1 MSAIRRPRLAML
13 DWDSLDGGAI
23 GPAEGDIPMTASVDK
38 ARPNTDHLTTL
49 GTLIDDVIRPQAA
62 LVDRDG
68 TFPRQSVDAL
78 AAAGLLGLA
87 SSTEVGGGGQGL
99 RTVAEVIER
108 LAAECGSTAMVVL
121 MHYAATAVIEA
132 HGPRDVRAAI
142 GAGQHLTS
150 LAFSEFGS
158 RSHFWSPTGTAT
170 TDDGAVRLDA
180 RKSWV
185 TSAGEADSYV
195 WSSLPLAAGAG
206 PMTLW
211 LVPAGSAGLSIA
223 GDFDGLGLRG
233 NGSRPMTADGVRVP
247 ASAMLAADGAGLD
260 TALGAVLPWFLV
272 LNAAFCLGLA
282 DSAVAEAGRHL
293 TGTTLAHTGAA
304 LRDAPV
310 TRRGYAQLK
319 IRTDALRAFLGDT
332 LTALETGREDA
343 TLRVLQVKA
352 LAGETAAEV
361 TDGAMQLCGG
371 SAFRKEL
378 GLERRFR
385 DSRAARVMAP
395 TTDALHDFV
404 GRVATGLP
412 LLDEVNR

>member
-1 MSAIRRPRLAML
+1 MTTTVDSAQSTADVADRL
-13 DWDSLDGGAI
+13 GAVI
-23 GPAEGDIPMTASVDK
+23 AE
-38 ARPNTDHLTTL
+38 
-49 GTLIDDVIRPQAA
+49 VIRPQAA
-62 LVDRDG
+62 SVDRDG
-68 TFPRQSVDAL
+68 VFPRPGVDAL

-87 SSTEVGGGGQGL
+87 SSTEVGGGGHGI
-99 RTVAEVIER
+99 RTVAEVVER

-132 HGPRDVRAAI
+132 HGPREVRAAI
-142 GAGQHLTS
+142 ATGGHLST
-150 LAFSEFGS
+150 LAFSEYGS

-170 TDDGAVRLDA
+170 TTDDGSVRLDA

-185 TSAGEADSYV
+185 TSAGEATSYV
-195 WSSLPLAAGAG
+195 WSSLPVTADG

-211 LVPAGSAGLSIA
+211 LVPADSPGLTVAGE
-223 GDFDGLGLRG
+223 FDGLGLRG
-233 NGSRPMTADGVRVP
+233 NGSRPMTADGLRVP
-247 ASAMLAADGAGLD
+247 SSAMLAADGAGLD

-293 TGTTLAHTGAA
+293 TATTLAHTGTA

-310 TRRGYAQLK
+310 TRRDLARLM

-332 LTALETGREDA
+332 LTALETGRDDA
-343 TLRVLQVKA
+343 MLRVLQVKA
-352 LAGETAAEV
+352 LAGETVAEV

-412 LLDEVNR
+412 LLDEANR

>member
-1 MSAIRRPRLAML
+1 
-13 DWDSLDGGAI
+13 
-23 GPAEGDIPMTASVDK
+23 MTATVDNAQTTTDFTTMLGSV
-38 ARPNTDHLTTL
+38 
-49 GTLIDDVIRPQAA
+49 IDDVIRPQAA
-62 LVDRDG
+62 IVDRDG
-68 TFPRQSVDAL
+68 AFPRPGVDAL

-87 SSTEVGGGGQGL
+87 SSTEVGGGGHGM
-99 RTVAEVIER
+99 RTVAGVIER

-142 GAGQHLTS
+142 ASGDHLTT
-150 LAFSEFGS
+150 LAFSEYGS
-158 RSHFWSPTGTAT
+158 RSHFWSPTGTASA
-170 TDDGAVRLDA
+170 DDDDTVRLDA

-185 TSAGEADSYV
+185 TSAGEANSYV
-195 WSSLPLAAGAG
+195 WSSLPLTRDAG

-211 LVPAGSAGLSIA
+211 LVPAGSLGLSVA

-233 NGSRPMTADGVRVP
+233 NGSRPMTADGLRVP
-247 ASAMLAADGAGLD
+247 AAARMAADGAGLD

-293 TGTTLAHTGAA
+293 TSTTLTHTGAA

-310 TRRGYAQLK
+310 TRRDLARLM

-332 LTALETGREDA
+332 LTALETGRDDA
-343 TLRVLQVKA
+343 MLRVLQVKA
-352 LAGETAAEV
+352 LAGETVAEV

-385 DSRAARVMAP
+385 DARAARVMAP

-412 LLDEVNR
+412 LLDEANR

>member
-1 MSAIRRPRLAML
+1 
-13 DWDSLDGGAI
+13 
-23 GPAEGDIPMTASVDK
+23 MTTSVDN
-38 ARPNTDHLTTL
+38 AQTATDPTDTL
-49 GTLIDDVIRPQAA
+49 GTVIDDVIRPQAPI
-62 LVDRDG
+62 VDRDG
-68 TFPRQSVDAL
+68 AFPRAGVDAL

-87 SSTEVGGGGQGL
+87 SSTEVGGAGHGM
-99 RTVAEVIER
+99 RAVAEVIER

-132 HGPRDVRAAI
+132 HGPRDDRAAI
-142 GAGQHLTS
+142 AAGDHLTT
-150 LAFSEFGS
+150 LAFSEYGS

-170 TDDGAVRLDA
+170 AADEDTVRLDA

-185 TSAGEADSYV
+185 TSAGEANSYV
-195 WSSLPLAAGAG
+195 WSSLPLTRDAG

-211 LVPAGSAGLSIA
+211 LVPADSAGLSVT

-233 NGSRPMTADGVRVP
+233 NGSRPMTADGLRVP
-247 ASAMLAADGAGLD
+247 SAARMAADGAGLD

-293 TGTTLAHTGAA
+293 TRTTLTHTGAA

-310 TRRGYAQLK
+310 TRRDLARLMIG
-319 IRTDALRAFLGDT
+319 THALRAFLGDT
-332 LTALETGREDA
+332 LTALETGRDDA
-343 TLRVLQVKA
+343 MLRVLQVKA
-352 LAGETAAEV
+352 LAGETVADV

-385 DSRAARVMAP
+385 DARAARVMAP
-395 TTDALHDFV
+395 TTDALLDFV

-412 LLDEVNR
+412 LLDEANR

>member
-1 MSAIRRPRLAML
+1 
-13 DWDSLDGGAI
+13 
-23 GPAEGDIPMTASVDK
+23 MTTSVDN
-38 ARPNTDHLTTL
+38 AQTATDPTDTL
-49 GTLIDDVIRPQAA
+49 GTVIDDVIRPQAPT
-62 LVDRDG
+62 VDRDG
-68 TFPRQSVDAL
+68 AFPRPGVDAL

-87 SSTEVGGGGQGL
+87 SSTEVGGAGHGM

-142 GAGQHLTS
+142 ATGDHLTT
-150 LAFSEFGS
+150 LAFSEYGS

-170 TDDGAVRLDA
+170 AADDDTVRLDA

-185 TSAGEADSYV
+185 TSAGEANSYV
-195 WSSLPLAAGAG
+195 WSSLPLTRDAG

-211 LVPAGSAGLSIA
+211 LVPADSAGLSVT

-233 NGSRPMTADGVRVP
+233 NGSRPMTADGLRVP
-247 ASAMLAADGAGLD
+247 STARMAADGAGLD
-260 TALGAVLPWFLV
+260 TALSAVLPWFLV

-282 DSAVAEAGRHL
+282 DSAVAEASRHL
-293 TGTTLAHTGAA
+293 TRTTLTHTGAA

-310 TRRGYAQLK
+310 TRRDLARLM

-332 LTALETGREDA
+332 LTALETGRDDA
-343 TLRVLQVKA
+343 MLRVLQVKA
-352 LAGETAAEV
+352 LAGETVADV

-385 DSRAARVMAP
+385 DARAARVMAP

-412 LLDEVNR
+412 LLDEANR

>member
-1 MSAIRRPRLAML
+1 
-13 DWDSLDGGAI
+13 
-23 GPAEGDIPMTASVDK
+23 MTTSVDS
-38 ARPNTDHLTTL
+38 AQTATDPTDTL
-49 GTLIDDVIRPQAA
+49 GTVIDDVIRPQAP
-62 LVDRDG
+62 LVDQDG
-68 TFPRQSVDAL
+68 AFPRPGVDAL

-87 SSTEVGGGGQGL
+87 SSTEVGGGGHGM
-99 RTVAEVIER
+99 RAVAGVVER

-142 GAGQHLTS
+142 AAGDHLTTV
-150 LAFSEFGS
+150 AFSEYGS

-170 TDDGAVRLDA
+170 AADDDTVRLDA

-185 TSAGEADSYV
+185 TSAGEANSYV
-195 WSSLPLAAGAG
+195 WSSLPLNPDAG

-211 LVPAGSAGLSIA
+211 LVPADGAGLSVT

-233 NGSRPMTADGVRVP
+233 NGSRPMTADGLRVP
-247 ASAMLAADGAGLD
+247 SAARMAADGAGLD

-293 TGTTLAHTGAA
+293 TGTTLTHTGAA

-310 TRRGYAQLK
+310 TRRDLARLM

-332 LTALETGREDA
+332 LTALETGRDDA
-343 TLRVLQVKA
+343 ILRVLQVKA
-352 LAGETAAEV
+352 LAGETVADV

-385 DSRAARVMAP
+385 DARAARVMAP

-412 LLDEVNR
+412 LFDGANR

>member
-1 MSAIRRPRLAML
+1 
-13 DWDSLDGGAI
+13 
-23 GPAEGDIPMTASVDK
+23 MTSTVDN
-38 ARPNTDHLTTL
+38 AQSTPDVADTL
-49 GTLIDDVIRPQAA
+49 GAVIDEVIRPQAA
-62 LVDRDG
+62 SVDREG
-68 TFPRQSVDAL
+68 VFPRSGVDAL
-78 AAAGLLGLA
+78 GAAGLLGLA
-87 SSTEVGGGGQGL
+87 SSTEVGGAGHGM
-99 RTVAEVIER
+99 RTVAEVVER

-132 HGPRDVRAAI
+132 HGPREVRAAI
-142 GAGQHLTS
+142 ATGGHLTT
-150 LAFSEFGS
+150 LAFSEYGS

-170 TDDGAVRLDA
+170 ATDEDSVRLDA

-185 TSAGEADSYV
+185 TSAGEATSYV
-195 WSSLPLAAGAG
+195 WSSLPLSRDAG

-211 LVPAGSAGLSIA
+211 LVPADSAGLTVTGS
-223 GDFDGLGLRG
+223 FDGLGLRG
-233 NGSRPMTADGVRVP
+233 NGSRPMTADGLRIP
-247 ASAMLAADGAGLD
+247 STAMMAADGAGLD

-293 TGTTLAHTGAA
+293 TATTLTHTGAA

-310 TRRGYAQLK
+310 TRRDLARLM
-319 IRTDALRAFLGDT
+319 IRTHALRAFLGDT
-332 LTALETGREDA
+332 LTALETGRDDA
-343 TLRVLQVKA
+343 MLRVLQVKA
-352 LAGETAAEV
+352 LAGETVAEV

-395 TTDALHDFV
+395 TTDALYDFV

-412 LLDEVNR
+412 LLDEANR

>member
-1 MSAIRRPRLAML
+1 
-13 DWDSLDGGAI
+13 
-23 GPAEGDIPMTASVDK
+23 MTAPVD
-38 ARPNTDHLTTL
+38 ATHPTTDITTTL
-49 GTLIDDVIRPQAA
+49 GALIDDVIRPQAA
-62 LVDRDG
+62 TVDRDG
-68 TFPRQSVDAL
+68 VFPRQGIDAL
-78 AAAGLLGLA
+78 VAAGLLGLA
-87 SSTEVGGGGQGL
+87 SSTDVGGGGQGM
-99 RTVAEVIER
+99 RTVAGVIER

-132 HGPRDVRAAI
+132 HGPREVRTAI
-142 GAGQHLTS
+142 AQGGHLST

-158 RSHFWSPTGTAT
+158 RSHFWSPTGSASSA
-170 TDDGAVRLDA
+170 DDGTVRLDA

-185 TSAGEADSYV
+185 TSAGEANSYV
-195 WSSLPLAAGAG
+195 WSSLPLSPTAGS
-206 PMTLW
+206 MTLW
-211 LVPAGSAGLSIA
+211 LVPADTAGLSIT

-233 NGSRPMTADGVRVP
+233 NGSRPMTADGLHVP
-247 ASAMLAADGAGLD
+247 ADAMLATDGAGLD
-260 TALGAVLPWFLV
+260 TALSVVLPWFLV

-282 DSAVAEAGRHL
+282 TSAVAEAGRHL
-293 TGTTLAHTGAA
+293 TRTTLTHTGAA

-310 TRRGYAQLK
+310 TRRALAQLI
-319 IRTDALRAFLGDT
+319 IRADALRAFLGDT
-332 LTALETGREDA
+332 LTALETGRDDA
-343 TLRVLQVKA
+343 MLRVLQVKA
-352 LAGETAAEV
+352 LAGETAADV

>member
-1 MSAIRRPRLAML
+1 
-13 DWDSLDGGAI
+13 
-23 GPAEGDIPMTASVDK
+23 MTASVD
-38 ARPNTDHLTTL
+38 NDQTTTDPTDTL
-49 GTLIDDVIRPQAA
+49 GTVIDEVIRPQAPI
-62 LVDRDG
+62 VDRDG
-68 TFPRQSVDAL
+68 AFPRPGVDAL

-87 SSTEVGGGGQGL
+87 SSTEVGGGGHGM

-142 GAGQHLTS
+142 AAGDHLTT
-150 LAFSEFGS
+150 LAFSEYGS

-170 TDDGAVRLDA
+170 AADDDTVRLDA

-185 TSAGEADSYV
+185 TSAGEANSYV
-195 WSSLPLAAGAG
+195 WSSLPLTRDAG

-211 LVPAGSAGLSIA
+211 LVPADSAGLSVT

-233 NGSRPMTADGVRVP
+233 NGSRPMTADGLRVSP
-247 ASAMLAADGAGLD
+247 AARMAADGAGLD
-260 TALGAVLPWFLV
+260 TALGVVLPWFLV
-272 LNAAFCLGLA
+272 LNTAFCLGLA

-293 TGTTLAHTGAA
+293 TRTTLAHTGAA

-310 TRRGYAQLK
+310 TRRDLARLM

-332 LTALETGREDA
+332 LTALETGRDDA

-352 LAGETAAEV
+352 LAGETVADV

-385 DSRAARVMAP
+385 DARAARVMAP

-412 LLDEVNR
+412 LLDQANR

>member
-1 MSAIRRPRLAML
+1 MTSTV
-13 DWDSLDGGAI
+13 DN
-23 GPAEGDIPMTASVDK
+23 AESERSVS
-38 ARPNTDHLTTL
+38 HTL
-49 GTLIDDVIRPQAA
+49 GTVIDDVIRPQASI
-62 LVDRDG
+62 VDRDG
-68 TFPRQSVDAL
+68 TFPRPGVDAL

-87 SSTEVGGGGQGL
+87 CSTDVGGGGHGL
-99 RTVAEVIER
+99 RTVAELIER

-132 HGPRDVRAAI
+132 HGPREIRAAI
-142 GAGQHLTS
+142 ASGGHLTT
-150 LAFSEFGS
+150 LAFSEYGS
-158 RSHFWSPTGTAT
+158 RSHFWSPIGTAT
-170 TDDGAVRLDA
+170 AADDGSVRLDA

-195 WSSLPLAAGAG
+195 WSSLPLTRDAG

-211 LVPAGSAGLSIA
+211 LVPAGRTGLSVA

-233 NGSRPMTADGVRVP
+233 NGSRPMTAAGLRVS
-247 ASAMLAADGAGLD
+247 SAGMLAADGAGLD
-260 TALGAVLPWFLV
+260 TALGTVLPWFLV

-282 DSAVAEAGRHL
+282 DSAAAEASRHL
-293 TGTTLAHTGAA
+293 TGTTLTHTGAA

-310 TRRGYAQLK
+310 ARRDLARLM

-332 LTALETGREDA
+332 LSALEAGRDDA

-352 LAGETAAEV
+352 LAGETVADV

-385 DSRAARVMAP
+385 DARAARVMAP

-412 LLDEVNR
+412 LLDEANR

>member
-1 MSAIRRPRLAML
+1 MI
-13 DWDSLDGGAI
+13 
-23 GPAEGDIPMTASVDK
+23 ET
-38 ARPNTDHLTTL
+38 
-49 GTLIDDVIRPQAA
+49 VIRPRAGA
-62 LVDRDG
+62 VDRDG
-68 TFPRQSVDAL
+68 AFPREGIDAL

-87 SSTEVGGGGQGL
+87 STTEVGGGGQGM
-99 RTVAEVIER
+99 RVVAEVIER

-121 MHYAATAVIEA
+121 MHYAATAAIEA
-132 HGPRDVRAAI
+132 HGTHEVRAAI
-142 GAGQHLTS
+142 AAGRHLST

-158 RSHFWSPTGTAT
+158 RSHFWSPTGSAT
-170 TDDGAVRLDA
+170 VSGDDAVRLDA

-195 WSSLPLAAGAG
+195 WSSLPLASGAG

-211 LVPAGSAGLSIA
+211 LVPADSAGLRVA

-233 NGSRPMTADGVRVP
+233 NGSRPMTAEGVVIP
-247 ASAMLAADGAGLD
+247 ADAILGTDGAGRD
-260 TALGAVLPWFLV
+260 VALGAVLPWFLV

-293 TGTTLAHTGAA
+293 TGTTLTHTGAA

-310 TRRGYAQLK
+310 ARRDFAQLT
-319 IRTDALRAFLGDT
+319 IRTHALRAFLDDT
-332 LTALETGREDA
+332 LTALETGRDDA

-352 LAGETAAEV
+352 LAGDTVADV
-361 TDGAMQLCGG
+361 TDGAMRLCGG

-412 LLDEVNR
+412 LLDEANR

>member
-1 MSAIRRPRLAML
+1 
-13 DWDSLDGGAI
+13 
-23 GPAEGDIPMTASVDK
+23 MTASVDSVQS
-38 ARPNTDHLTTL
+38 RTDVLTRL
-49 GTLIDDVIRPQAA
+49 APVIEDVIRPRAGT
-62 LVDRDG
+62 VDRDG
-68 TFPRQSVDAL
+68 AFPREGVDAL

-87 SSTEVGGGGQGL
+87 SATEVGGGGQGM
-99 RTVAEVIER
+99 RVVAEVIER

-121 MHYAATAVIEA
+121 MHYAATAVVEA
-132 HGPRDVRAAI
+132 HGPREVRTAIAA
-142 GAGQHLTS
+142 GRHLTT

-158 RSHFWSPTGTAT
+158 RSHFWSPTGSATASG
-170 TDDGAVRLDA
+170 DDAVRLDA

-195 WSSLPLAAGAG
+195 WSSLPLTPGAG

-211 LVPAGSAGLSIA
+211 LVPADSAGLRVA

-233 NGSRPMTADGVRVP
+233 NGSRPMTADGLVVP
-247 ASAMLAADGAGLD
+247 ADAMLGTDGAGLD

-293 TGTTLAHTGAA
+293 TGTTLTHTGAA

-310 TRRGYAQLK
+310 PRRDFAQLT
-319 IRTDALRAFLGDT
+319 IRTHALRAFLGDT
-332 LTALETGREDA
+332 LTALETGRDDA

-352 LAGETAAEV
+352 LAGETVADV
-361 TDGAMQLCGG
+361 TDGAMRLCGG

-412 LLDEVNR
+412 LLDEANR

>member
-1 MSAIRRPRLAML
+1 
-13 DWDSLDGGAI
+13 
-23 GPAEGDIPMTASVDK
+23 MTTSVDN
-38 ARPNTDHLTTL
+38 AQTATDPTGAL
-49 GTLIDDVIRPQAA
+49 GAVIDDVIRPRAPI
-62 LVDRDG
+62 VDRDG
-68 TFPRQSVDAL
+68 AFPRPGVDAL

-87 SSTEVGGGGQGL
+87 SSTEVGGGGHGM
-99 RTVAEVIER
+99 RAVAEVIER

-142 GAGQHLTS
+142 AAGDHLTT
-150 LAFSEFGS
+150 LAFSEYGS

-170 TDDGAVRLDA
+170 AADDDTARLDA

-185 TSAGEADSYV
+185 TSAGEANSYV
-195 WSSLPLAAGAG
+195 WSSLPLTPDVG

-211 LVPAGSAGLSIA
+211 LVPADSAGLSVT

-233 NGSRPMTADGVRVP
+233 NGSRPMTADGLRVP
-247 ASAMLAADGAGLD
+247 STARMAADGAGLD
-260 TALGAVLPWFLV
+260 AALGAVLPWFLV

-282 DSAVAEAGRHL
+282 DSAVAEASRHL
-293 TGTTLAHTGAA
+293 TRTTLAHTGAA

-310 TRRGYAQLK
+310 TRRDLARLM
-319 IRTDALRAFLGDT
+319 IRTDALRTFLGDT
-332 LTALETGREDA
+332 LTALETGRADA
-343 TLRVLQVKA
+343 MLRVLQVKA
-352 LAGETAAEV
+352 LAGETVADV

-385 DSRAARVMAP
+385 DARAARVMAP

-412 LLDEVNR
+412 LFDENNR

>member
-1 MSAIRRPRLAML
+1 
-13 DWDSLDGGAI
+13 
-23 GPAEGDIPMTASVDK
+23 MTTSVDD
-38 ARPNTDHLTTL
+38 AQSTTDVAALL
-49 GTLIDDVIRPQAA
+49 APVIDDVIGPQAA
-62 LVDRDG
+62 IVDREG
-68 TFPRQSVDAL
+68 AFPRAGVDAL

-87 SSTEVGGGGQGL
+87 SSPDVGGGGHGM
-99 RTVAEVIER
+99 RVVAGVIER

-142 GAGQHLTS
+142 ATGDHLST
-150 LAFSEFGS
+150 LAFSEYGS
-158 RSHFWSPTGTAT
+158 RSHFWSPTGAATAT
-170 TDDGAVRLDA
+170 ADDTVRLDA

-185 TSAGEADSYV
+185 TSAGEATSYV
-195 WSSLPLAAGAG
+195 WSSLPLAHDAG

-211 LVPAGSAGLSIA
+211 LVPSDNAGLSVT

-233 NGSRPMTADGVRVP
+233 NGSRPMTADGLRVP
-247 ASAMLAADGAGLD
+247 SAAMMAADGAGLD
-260 TALGAVLPWFLV
+260 TALGVVLPWFLV

-293 TGTTLAHTGAA
+293 TRTTLAHTGAA

-310 TRRGYAQLK
+310 TRRDLARLI

-332 LTALETGREDA
+332 LSALETGRDDA
-343 TLRVLQVKA
+343 MLRVLQVKA
-352 LAGETAAEV
+352 LAGETVADV

-371 SAFRKEL
+371 SAFRKEV

-385 DSRAARVMAP
+385 DARAARVMAP
-395 TTDALHDFV
+395 TTDALLDFV

-412 LLDEVNR
+412 LLDEANR

>member
-1 MSAIRRPRLAML
+1 
-13 DWDSLDGGAI
+13 
-23 GPAEGDIPMTASVDK
+23 MTTSVDN
-38 ARPNTDHLTTL
+38 AQTATDPTDTL
-49 GTLIDDVIRPQAA
+49 GTVIDDVIRPQAPI
-62 LVDRDG
+62 VDRDG
-68 TFPRQSVDAL
+68 AFPRPGVDAL

-87 SSTEVGGGGQGL
+87 SSTEVGGAGHGM
-99 RTVAEVIER
+99 RAVAEVIER

-132 HGPRDVRAAI
+132 HGPRDARAAI
-142 GAGQHLTS
+142 AAGDHLTT
-150 LAFSEFGS
+150 LAFSEYGS
-158 RSHFWSPTGTAT
+158 RSHFWSPVGTAT
-170 TDDGAVRLDA
+170 ATDDDTVRLDA

-185 TSAGEADSYV
+185 TSAGEANSYV
-195 WSSLPLAAGAG
+195 WSSLPLTRDAG

-211 LVPAGSAGLSIA
+211 LVPADSAGLSVT

-233 NGSRPMTADGVRVP
+233 NGSRPMTADGLHVP
-247 ASAMLAADGAGLD
+247 AAARMAADGAGLD

-293 TGTTLAHTGAA
+293 TRTTLTHTGAA

-310 TRRGYAQLK
+310 TRRDLARLM

-332 LTALETGREDA
+332 LTALETGRDDA
-343 TLRVLQVKA
+343 MLRVLQVKA
-352 LAGETAAEV
+352 LAGETVADV

-385 DSRAARVMAP
+385 DARAARVMAP

-412 LLDEVNR
+412 LLDEANR

>member
-1 MSAIRRPRLAML
+1 MTSTVDSAR
-13 DWDSLDGGAI
+13 S
-23 GPAEGDIPMTASVDK
+23 ASYVAD
-38 ARPNTDHLTTL
+38 TL
-49 GTLIDDVIRPQAA
+49 GAVIDEVIRPQAA
-62 LVDRDG
+62 SVDREG
-68 TFPRQSVDAL
+68 VFPRSGVDAL
-78 AAAGLLGLA
+78 GAAGLLGLA
-87 SSTEVGGGGQGL
+87 SSPEVGGAGHGM
-99 RTVAEVIER
+99 RTVAEVVER

-132 HGPRDVRAAI
+132 HGPREVRAAI
-142 GAGQHLTS
+142 ATGGHLTT
-150 LAFSEFGS
+150 LAFSEYGS

-170 TDDGAVRLDA
+170 ATDEDSVRLDA

-185 TSAGEADSYV
+185 TSAGEATSYV
-195 WSSLPLAAGAG
+195 WSSLPLSRDAG

-211 LVPAGSAGLSIA
+211 LVPADSAGLTVTGS
-223 GDFDGLGLRG
+223 FDGLGLRG
-233 NGSRPMTADGVRVP
+233 NGSRSMTADGLRIP
-247 ASAMLAADGAGLD
+247 STAMMAADGAGLD

-293 TGTTLAHTGAA
+293 TATTLTHTGAA

-310 TRRGYAQLK
+310 TRRDLARLM
-319 IRTDALRAFLGDT
+319 IRTHALRAFLGDT
-332 LTALETGREDA
+332 LTALETGRDDA
-343 TLRVLQVKA
+343 MLRVLQVKA
-352 LAGETAAEV
+352 LAGETVAEV

-395 TTDALHDFV
+395 TTDALYDFV

-412 LLDEVNR
+412 LLDEANR

>member
-1 MSAIRRPRLAML
+1 MTSTVDSAR
-13 DWDSLDGGAI
+13 S
-23 GPAEGDIPMTASVDK
+23 ASDVAD
-38 ARPNTDHLTTL
+38 TL
-49 GTLIDDVIRPQAA
+49 GAVIDEVIRPQATS
-62 LVDRDG
+62 VDREG
-68 TFPRQSVDAL
+68 TFPRAGVDAL

-87 SSTEVGGGGQGL
+87 SSPEVGGGGHGM
-99 RTVAEVIER
+99 RPVAEVVER

-132 HGPRDVRAAI
+132 HGPREVRAAI
-142 GAGQHLTS
+142 ATGGHLTT
-150 LAFSEFGS
+150 LAFSEYGS

-170 TDDGAVRLDA
+170 ATDDGSVRLDA

-185 TSAGEADSYV
+185 TSAGEATSYV
-195 WSSLPLAAGAG
+195 WSSLPLSSGAG

-211 LVPAGSAGLSIA
+211 LVPADSTGLTVTGS
-223 GDFDGLGLRG
+223 FDGLGLRG
-233 NGSRPMTADGVRVP
+233 NGSRPMTADGLRVP
-247 ASAMLAADGAGLD
+247 STAMMAADGAGLD

-293 TGTTLAHTGAA
+293 TATTLTHTGAA

-310 TRRGYAQLK
+310 TRRDLARLM
-319 IRTDALRAFLGDT
+319 IRTHALRAFLGDT
-332 LTALETGREDA
+332 LTALETGRDDA
-343 TLRVLQVKA
+343 MLRVLQVKA
-352 LAGETAAEV
+352 LAGETVAEV

-395 TTDALHDFV
+395 TTDALYDFV

-412 LLDEVNR
+412 LLDEANR

>member
-1 MSAIRRPRLAML
+1 
-13 DWDSLDGGAI
+13 
-23 GPAEGDIPMTASVDK
+23 MTAIVDN
-38 ARPNTDHLTTL
+38 APCDTETADRI
-49 GTLIDDVIRPQAA
+49 GTVIAEVIRPQAA
-62 LVDRDG
+62 NVDREG
-68 TFPRQSVDAL
+68 TFPRQGVDAL

-87 SSTEVGGGGQGL
+87 SSTEVGGGGQGM
-99 RTVAEVIER
+99 RAVAEVIER

-132 HGPRDVRAAI
+132 HGPPEVRTAI
-142 GAGQHLTS
+142 ATGGHLTT
-150 LAFSEFGS
+150 LAFSEYGS
-158 RSHFWSPTGTAT
+158 RSHFWSPTGTASVAD
-170 TDDGAVRLDA
+170 DDGSVRLDA

-195 WSSLPLAAGAG
+195 WSSLPLSGDAG

-211 LVPAGSAGLSIA
+211 LVPAGSAGLRVT

-233 NGSRPMTADGVRVP
+233 NGSRPMTAEGLRV
-247 ASAMLAADGAGLD
+247 ASAAMLAADGAGLD

-272 LNAAFCLGLA
+272 LNGAFCLGLA
-282 DSAVAEAGRHL
+282 ASAVAEAGRHL

-310 TRRGYAQLK
+310 TRRDLARLL

-332 LTALETGREDA
+332 LTALETGRADA
-343 TLRVLQVKA
+343 MLRVLQVKA
-352 LAGETAAEV
+352 LAGETAADV

-412 LLDEVNR
+412 LLDEANR

>member
-1 MSAIRRPRLAML
+1 
-13 DWDSLDGGAI
+13 
-23 GPAEGDIPMTASVDK
+23 MTATVDN
-38 ARPNTDHLTTL
+38 AQTAAEPANLLDPV
-49 GTLIDDVIRPQAA
+49 IDDVIRPQAPI
-62 LVDRDG
+62 VDRDG
-68 TFPRQSVDAL
+68 AFPRPGVDAL

-87 SSTEVGGGGQGL
+87 SSTEVGGGGHGM
-99 RTVAEVIER
+99 RTVAGVIER

-142 GAGQHLTS
+142 AAGDHLTT
-150 LAFSEFGS
+150 LAFSEYGS
-158 RSHFWSPTGTAT
+158 RSHFWSPTGTASAAAAA
-170 TDDGAVRLDA
+170 DDTVLLEA

-195 WSSLPLAAGAG
+195 WSSLPLTREAG

-211 LVPAGSAGLSIA
+211 LVPAGSPGLSVT

-233 NGSRPMTADGVRVP
+233 NGSRPMTADGLRVP
-247 ASAMLAADGAGLD
+247 AAAMMAADGAGLD

-282 DSAVAEAGRHL
+282 DSAVTEAGRHL
-293 TGTTLAHTGAA
+293 TRTTLTHTGAA

-310 TRRGYAQLK
+310 TRRDLARLM

-332 LTALETGREDA
+332 LTALETGRDDA
-343 TLRVLQVKA
+343 MLRVLQVKA
-352 LAGETAAEV
+352 LAGETVAEV

-385 DSRAARVMAP
+385 DARAARVMAP

-412 LLDEVNR
+412 LLDEANR

>member
-1 MSAIRRPRLAML
+1 
-13 DWDSLDGGAI
+13 
-23 GPAEGDIPMTASVDK
+23 MTTTVDN
-38 ARPNTDHLTTL
+38 AHPITDVTSTL
-49 GTLIDDVIRPQAA
+49 GTLIDDVIRPQATT
-62 LVDRDG
+62 VDREG
-68 TFPRQSVDAL
+68 VFPRQGVDAL

-87 SSTEVGGGGQGL
+87 SSTEVGGGGHGM
-99 RTVAEVIER
+99 RVVAAVVER

-132 HGPRDVRAAI
+132 HGPREVRAGIAT
-142 GAGQHLTS
+142 GGHLTT
-150 LAFSEFGS
+150 LAFSEYGS

-170 TDDGAVRLDA
+170 ATDDGSVRLDA

-185 TSAGEADSYV
+185 TSAGEVDSYV
-195 WSSLPLAAGAG
+195 WSSLPVTLAAG

-211 LVPAGSAGLSIA
+211 LVPAGSAGLSVT

-233 NGSRPMTADGVRVP
+233 NGSRPMTADGLRVP
-247 ASAMLAADGAGLD
+247 STAMMAADGAGLD

-282 DSAVAEAGRHL
+282 QSAVAEAGRHV
-293 TGTTLAHTGAA
+293 TRTTLAHTGAA

-310 TRRGYAQLK
+310 TRRDLARLM

-332 LTALETGREDA
+332 LTALETGRDDA
-343 TLRVLQVKA
+343 MLRVLQVKA
-352 LAGETAAEV
+352 LAGETVADV

-412 LLDEVNR
+412 LLDEANR

>member
-1 MSAIRRPRLAML
+1 
-13 DWDSLDGGAI
+13 
-23 GPAEGDIPMTASVDK
+23 MTTSVDN
-38 ARPNTDHLTTL
+38 AQTAADPTDTL
-49 GTLIDDVIRPQAA
+49 GTVIDDVIRPHAPI
-62 LVDRDG
+62 VDRDG
-68 TFPRQSVDAL
+68 AFPRPGVDAL

-87 SSTEVGGGGQGL
+87 SSTEIGGAGHGM

-132 HGPRDVRAAI
+132 YGPHDVRAAI
-142 GAGQHLTS
+142 ATGDHLTT
-150 LAFSEFGS
+150 LAFSEYGS

-170 TDDGAVRLDA
+170 AADDDTVRLDA

-185 TSAGEADSYV
+185 TSAGEANSYV
-195 WSSLPLAAGAG
+195 WSSLPLTRDAG

-211 LVPAGSAGLSIA
+211 LVPADSAGLSVA

-233 NGSRPMTADGVRVP
+233 NGSRPMTADGLQVP
-247 ASAMLAADGAGLD
+247 ATARMAADGAGLD

-293 TGTTLAHTGAA
+293 TRTTLTHTGAA

-310 TRRGYAQLK
+310 TRRDLARLM

-332 LTALETGREDA
+332 LTALETGRADA
-343 TLRVLQVKA
+343 MLRVLQVKA
-352 LAGETAAEV
+352 LAGETVADV

-385 DSRAARVMAP
+385 DARAARVMAP

-412 LLDEVNR
+412 LLDEANR

>member
-1 MSAIRRPRLAML
+1 
-13 DWDSLDGGAI
+13 
-23 GPAEGDIPMTASVDK
+23 MTSTVDN
-38 ARPNTDHLTTL
+38 AQSTPGVADTL
-49 GTLIDDVIRPQAA
+49 GAVIDEVIRPQAA
-62 LVDRDG
+62 SVDREG
-68 TFPRQSVDAL
+68 VFPRSGVDAL
-78 AAAGLLGLA
+78 GAAGLLGLA
-87 SSTEVGGGGQGL
+87 SSTEVGGAGHGM
-99 RTVAEVIER
+99 RTVAEVVER

-132 HGPRDVRAAI
+132 HGPREVRAAI
-142 GAGQHLTS
+142 ATGGHLTT
-150 LAFSEFGS
+150 LAFSEYGS

-170 TDDGAVRLDA
+170 ATDEDSVRLDA

-185 TSAGEADSYV
+185 TSAGEATSYV
-195 WSSLPLAAGAG
+195 WSSLPLSRDAG

-211 LVPAGSAGLSIA
+211 LVPADSAGLTVTGS
-223 GDFDGLGLRG
+223 FDGLGLRG
-233 NGSRPMTADGVRVP
+233 NGSRPMTADGLLVP
-247 ASAMLAADGAGLD
+247 STAMMAADGAGLD

-293 TGTTLAHTGAA
+293 TATTLTHTGAA

-310 TRRGYAQLK
+310 TRRDLARLM
-319 IRTDALRAFLGDT
+319 IRTHALRAFLGDT
-332 LTALETGREDA
+332 LTALETGRDDA
-343 TLRVLQVKA
+343 MLRVLQVKA
-352 LAGETAAEV
+352 LAGETVAEV

-395 TTDALHDFV
+395 TTDALYDFV

-412 LLDEVNR
+412 LLDEANR